1 MQENDFDRISMTARF
16 VSYWR
21 QYTDIPFAQDVAGYI
36 HAKEVIG
43 AFLDEYHIAPAEI
56 SWYAPLFEVRYK
68 SIVEA
73 IRRKGIRQ
81 VIELASGLSLRG
93 LAMTRDPAVTYIE
106 TDLESLTK
114 EKAALVSVLRQ
125 KYALADYGNFHLSPA
140 NALDRKQVLSAAGHF
155 HKGGPVAVVSEGLF
169 PYLTRQEMET
179 VVRNIR
185 DLLQMF
191 GGVWITP
198 DFLLKT
204 DSTRALASRRKVG
217 KAIVKL
223 TGRRLHETM
232 FEDEVQLQAY
242 FDAAELRVE
251 VLNQVELTQHV
262 VSPGVLKLP
271 ASIIESAKPRLH
283 LWLLTPM
290 SLNHRLF
297 MVPKRRLQR

>member
-1 MQENDFDRISMTARF
+1 MQENDFDSISMTARF
-16 VSYWR
+16 VAYWR
-21 QYTDIPFAQDVAGYI
+21 QYTDIPFSKDVAGHI
-36 HAKEVIG
+36 HAGEVIET
-43 AFLDEYHIAPAEI
+43 FLGENHIAPSEI

-125 KYALADYGNFHLSPA
+125 KYALADYGNFHLSSA
-140 NALDRKQVLSAAGHF
+140 NALDREQVLSAAGRF
-155 HKGGPVAVVSEGLF
+155 HKDHPIAVVSEGLF
-169 PYLTRQEMET
+169 PYLTHQEMDT

-185 DLLQMF
+185 DMLQMF

-198 DFLLKT
+198 DFLFKT
-204 DSTRALASRRKVG
+204 DSTRALASRRRVG
-217 KAIVKL
+217 KAIAKL
-223 TGRRLHETM
+223 TGRRLHATL
-232 FEDEVQLQAY
+232 FEDDGQLQAY
-242 FDAAELRVE
+242 FDASGLRVE
-251 VLNQVELTQHV
+251 VLNQVDLAQHV

-271 ASIIESAKPRLH
+271 VSIIENAKPMLH
-283 LWLLTPM
+283 LWILTPKAIGDAV
-290 SLNHRLF
+290 SS
-297 MVPKRRLQR
+297 